1 MFAGDGKEEATVTG
15 DMTRR
20 STLLAGVAAG
30 LAVLPGRAAGA
41 DGDGDLA
48 RRLRDHCDRLAREE
62 GFSGVCRLMRGERM
76 LFQRAYGLRNRG
88 EGLPNT
94 PETRFNVASVG
105 KMFTALAILRFVE
118 AGRLRLEGRLIE
130 AWPDY
135 PDRAVAERIT
145 LEQILTHR
153 AGLGNQVMFKPKT
166 GFTSAS
172 TQTDY
177 LRLFAGE
184 GLAGEPGVMAY
195 SNDGYVLLG
204 ALIERLAGRDY
215 REHCRETIFA
225 PLGMRN
231 TGIHAIDEIVPNLAV
246 PYVRDLPRPGVWR
259 AAVSTD
265 GVSGG
270 AAGGGY
276 STVGD
281 LARFGA
287 AMRAGRL
294 LSPAL
299 TRAWTLGRVPFRS
312 GQYGYG
318 VQVETINGVRL
329 YGHTGGHHGV
339 AAELLVVEPTDLVFV
354 VLSNGEVEP
363 YWALA
368 DFIRISVAGES
379 DGSRNYA
386 FTRQL
391 IARTAAAGVDAGLA
405 LAAANPE
412 RRPREGVID
421 TYAMRAWHEGD
432 EARAETLLRFNRRQF
447 PDSLSA
453 LWSLAE
459 FYRFARRDREAVAAY
474 RAFLERQPDD
484 AEALGYIAR
493 LDG

>member
-1 MFAGDGKEEATVTG
+1 MTG
-15 DMTRR
+15 EMTRR
-20 STLLAGVAAG
+20 SALQAGAAAAG
-30 LAVLPGRAAGA
+30 FAALPGRAAGA
-41 DGDGDLA
+41 DGEGALA
-48 RRLRDHCDRLAREE
+48 RRLRDLCDRLAREE
-62 GFSGVCRLMRGERM
+62 GFSGVCRLMRGERT

-94 PETRFNVASVG
+94 PGTRFNVASVG
-105 KMFTALAILRFVE
+105 KMFTALGILRFVE

-145 LEQILTHR
+145 LEQVLTHS
-153 AGLGNQVMFKPKT
+153 AGLGNHVMFKPKA

-172 TQTDY
+172 TQTES

-184 GLAGEPGVMAY
+184 GLAGEPGVTAY

-368 DFIRISVAGES
+368 DFIRTSVAGES

-391 IARTAAAGVDAGLA
+391 IARTAAAGADAGLA
-405 LAAANPE
+405 MAAASPD

-432 EARAETLLRFNRRQF
+432 AALAENLLRFNLRQF

-459 FYRFARRDREAVAAY
+459 FYRFARRNAEAVAAY

-493 LDG
+493 LDGR